1 MEGNARYV
9 ANKPTTKGYLA
20 GRAART
26 TVQYPIAAVLSC
38 ADARLAP
45 EFAFDQGVGELFVVR
60 VAGNYPSPAVLS
72 SLEYAVDVLGV
83 PLIVVLGHPNCGAV
97 SATVKSIDSK
107 DMLPGTLQDIVS
119 AIQPS
124 VVRAQSGTGGSLL
137 DRAIVENVKLQLQA
151 LATRPS
157 LVKSML
163 DEKKINIVG
172 AVYDLANGKVTL
184 V

>member
-1 MEGNARYV
+1 
-9 ANKPTTKGYLA
+9 
-20 GRAART
+20 
-26 TVQYPIAAVLSC
+26 
-38 ADARLAP
+38 
-45 EFAFDQGVGELFVVR
+45 
-60 VAGNYPSPAVLS
+60 VLS
-72 SLEYAVDVLGV
+72 SLEYAVAVLGV